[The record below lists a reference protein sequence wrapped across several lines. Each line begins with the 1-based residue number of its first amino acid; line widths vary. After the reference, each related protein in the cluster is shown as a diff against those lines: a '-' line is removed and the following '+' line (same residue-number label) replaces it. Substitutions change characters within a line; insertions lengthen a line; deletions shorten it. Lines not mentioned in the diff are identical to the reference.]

1 MQMEIFCK
9 GKDPRVLGKGK
20 HELEDVLRM
29 ALIGVLC
36 SCDDYDEISDLIEDK
51 EDEFKR
57 MGFLKLSNGD
67 LSGDT
72 VRRVVESVSPD
83 EMRASLSISREHIV
97 SSLKGC
103 HVIIDGKKH
112 RGENPASRGCNG
124 LYILN
129 AMVSEYEICV
139 SEKLVEDKTNE
150 LTVLPSVI
158 ASLCIVGALVSVDA
172 MGPHRNIARQIVM
185 QDVHYLMALKDN
197 QTVLKGLVETIFSS
211 ASPLSTHMTE
221 EKGHGR
227 EEKRRCVFT
236 SLRLR
241 VYFYSSSFHR
251 HSA

>member
-9 GKDPRVLGKGK
+9 VKDPRVLGKGK

-112 RGENPASRGCNG
+112 RGENPASRECNG

-139 SEKLVEDKTNE
+139 SEKRVEDKTNE
-150 LTVLPSVI
+150 
-158 ASLCIVGALVSVDA
+158 
-172 MGPHRNIARQIVM
+172 
-185 QDVHYLMALKDN
+185 
-197 QTVLKGLVETIFSS
+197 
-211 ASPLSTHMTE
+211 
-221 EKGHGR
+221 
-227 EEKRRCVFT
+227 
-236 SLRLR
+236 
-241 VYFYSSSFHR
+241 
-251 HSA
+251 